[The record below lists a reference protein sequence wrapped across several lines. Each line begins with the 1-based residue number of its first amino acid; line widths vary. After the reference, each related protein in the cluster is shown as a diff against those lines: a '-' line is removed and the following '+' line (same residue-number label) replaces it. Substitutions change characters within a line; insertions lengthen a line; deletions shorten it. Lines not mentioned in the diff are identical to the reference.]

1 MSLNTAHANGG
12 VLIYAGERILIFYDG
27 IEFVIKNP
35 SVSEFSG
42 KKHGR
47 VYLTSHRV
55 IFNCKKTDH
64 LQSFSIPF
72 KCMREV
78 KLEQPIFGANYISG
92 TVIAETEGKWQGQA
106 TFELHFTHGGC
117 IDFGQAMLEAGKRA
131 SRNRTR
137 QPPPYSPPPAGP
149 YYAAPPPA
157 YAPAMNDPMYN
168 FVPYQTFPEQPPANS
183 VYMMEAPP
191 PYPGIDPNPP
201 PYNPNM
207 YGGAQQPMAQGGYP
221 PAQPGYPPAQ
231 PPQPGFNVT
240 NGYPNGN
247 DAKAQEASQS
257 AYYNPQQPHNVYMPA
272 SAPPS
277 YDDATKKQQ

>member
-1 MSLNTAHANGG
+1 MSLNMAHANGG
-12 VLIYAGERILIFYDG
+12 VLIYAGERILIYYDG
-27 IEFVIKNP
+27 IDFVIKNP
-35 SVSEFSG
+35 SVSEFAG

-55 IFNCKKTDH
+55 IFNSKKTDH

-72 KCMREV
+72 KCMRDI
-78 KLEQPIFGANYISG
+78 KLEQPIFGANYIG
-92 TVIAETEGKWQGQA
+92 GVVVAETGGKWQGQA
-106 TFELHFTHGGC
+106 KFELHFTHGGC
-117 IDFGQAMLEAGKRA
+117 IDFGQAMLEAGKKA
-131 SRNRTR
+131 SQNRR
-137 QPPPYSPPPAGP
+137 QPPPYVPPPAGP

-157 YAPAMNDPMYN
+157 YAPAMNDPVYS
-168 FVPYQTFPEQPPANS
+168 FVPYQTFPERPPENS

-207 YGGAQQPMAQGGYP
+207 SAGAQAGYP
-221 PAQPGYPPAQ
+221 QAQAA
-231 PPQPGFNVT
+231 PPQPGFNVV

-247 DAKAQEASQS
+247 DAKAQEAAQS

-272 SAPPS
+272 TAPPS
-277 YDDATKKQQ
+277 YEDATKKQQ